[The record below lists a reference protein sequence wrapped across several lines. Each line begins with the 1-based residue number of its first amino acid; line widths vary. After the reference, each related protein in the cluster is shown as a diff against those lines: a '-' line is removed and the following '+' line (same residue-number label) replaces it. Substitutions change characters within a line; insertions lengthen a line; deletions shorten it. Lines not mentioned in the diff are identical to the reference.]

1 MKKMM
6 GCSATMLLGALLV
19 VTLFVWGA
27 VTFVGLTKAEVRLE
41 QSWSHMENAFLHRHS
56 LVVDL
61 VDLAGRNPH
70 IDRELV
76 RKAEGSASECG
87 RFVLSPELLDRPE
100 ISATFRDA
108 QERLEHD
115 LGALLAACDSDP
127 RLPSPETYARLR
139 AQLERTDARLAD
151 AAERFNEATKAYNRQ
166 LARFPQRVVADLFQF
181 RSKPLWF
188 TATAPEHP

>member
-27 VTFVGLTKAEVRLE
+27 VTFVGLTKSEVRLE
-41 QSWSHMENAFLHRHS
+41 QSWSHMENAFLHRQS

-61 VDLAGRNPH
+61 VDLAARNPN
-70 IDRELV
+70 IRRELV
-76 RKAEGSASECG
+76 RKAESSASEAS
-87 RFVLSPELLDRPE
+87 RFVLTPELLDQPE
-100 ISATFRDA
+100 VSAQFRDA
-108 QERLEHD
+108 QEKLEHD
-115 LGALLAACDSDP
+115 LGALLEACDSDR
-127 RLPSPETYARLR
+127 RLRSPETYARLR

-151 AAERFNEATKAYNRQ
+151 AAERFNESTKEYNRM
-166 LARFPQRVVADLFQF
+166 LARFPHKVIAELFQF